1 MQDILNRQ
9 RRRDRDGFSDSPAA
23 DEQSAPDGAK
33 KTDRDYGTPQSTSRE
48 ESAAPTK
55 MVAHFKVT
63 LTT

>member
-23 DEQSAPDGAK
+23 DEQSAPDVVK
-33 KTDRDYGTPQSTSRE
+33 KTNRDGTPQSTSRE
-48 ESAAPTK
+48 ESAASTK

-63 LTT
+63 LTP